1 MTANTAKGYPYPQ
14 GTDRVMDGDN
24 AIQALAEAVDTKLGV
39 MAGGTVSVTIVTG
52 NTSVGAAVTFPV
64 GRFTVAPLMLASP
77 TGTQLANNAGAS
89 ATAITTTGATVYGG
103 RTTAGGLTVAWLAF
117 QI

>member
-1 MTANTAKGYPYPQ
+1 
-14 GTDRVMDGDN
+14 MDGDDSIHN
-24 AIQALAEAVDTKLGV
+24 LAEAIDSKLGV
-39 MAGGTVSVTIVTG
+39 MAAGTVAVTIVTG

-64 GRFTVAPLMLASP
+64 GRFSVAPLMLASP

-89 ATAITTTGATVYGG
+89 CTAITTTGATVYGG
-103 RTTAGGLTVAWLAF
+103 RTTAGGLTVAWLAI